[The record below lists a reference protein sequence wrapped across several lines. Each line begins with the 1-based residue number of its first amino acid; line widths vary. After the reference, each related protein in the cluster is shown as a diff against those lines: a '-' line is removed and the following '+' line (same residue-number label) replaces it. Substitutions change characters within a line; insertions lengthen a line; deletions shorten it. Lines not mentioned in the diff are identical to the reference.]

1 VGGVVM
7 LSLGVIAEYV
17 GVAAGMSM
25 GKPMYVVVRDP
36 EESFDPASAGDGTD
50 Q

>member
-1 VGGVVM
+1 VM

-17 GVAAGMSM
+17 GVTAGMSM

-36 EESFDPASAGDGTD
+36 EEIFAEGAGKAPEPERV
-50 Q
+50 